1 MKIFFLRHEERPLI
15 DPTFYTELTDNG
27 KTRASTVL
35 KDKLLKQKFTHIYC
49 SPFIRTLQT
58 INPYVKE
65 IDAKVN
71 IENGF
76 MEALQHYLFK
86 FKTNLILPDNCHDK
100 YNINLKYK
108 SIYNIN
114 NCKFHESNDNIKE
127 RVTSTLKTIMKR
139 HENTRDKIL
148 ICTHKCICNIGL
160 EYLLDINR
168 DKEDFYPMGTLSTT
182 IGKKVY
188 FL

>member
-1 MKIFFLRHEERPLI
+1 
-15 DPTFYTELTDNG
+15 
-27 KTRASTVL
+27 
-35 KDKLLKQKFTHIYC
+35 
-49 SPFIRTLQT
+49 
-58 INPYVKE
+58 
-65 IDAKVN
+65 
-71 IENGF
+71 

-114 NCKFHESNDNIKE
+114 DCKFHESNDNIKE
-127 RVTSTLKTIMKR
+127 RVTNTLKTITKR

-168 DKEDFYPMGTLSTT
+168 DKEEFYPMGTLSTT